1 MRWLTNLFLQ
11 GAARARLRACVRAC
25 VRARVRQE
33 FRVAGPPPAA
43 AGRWFGGGLRL
54 GLAA

>member
-43 AGRWFGGGLRL
+43 AGRWFGGGVRL